1 MSQPNRIASS
11 DRNNLN
17 DDDRNLE
24 DESDRCQFLFDA
36 MPQIIWLADRNGSI
50 TYLNQAW
57 YETTGLGLE
66 ESLGFGAFTAIH
78 PQERDRALDLWRQ
91 AIATFSIYE
100 ITIQLLQADGN
111 YRPFLLSARPS
122 SIGMGGEE
130 VQWVLTGIETRHVA
144 SLHGNFASRSSNFSP
159 SKCGTNYASR
169 QPLESSSSSDRDKE
183 EENLVKEEEFIKS
196 LLANLAD
203 GIVACDAQGQL
214 VLFNR
219 AAEEFHGIPRSSI
232 NQEQWANYFD
242 LYYADGKT
250 PMQTEDIP
258 LFRAWQGESVSDVE
272 MAIVPKQGK
281 ARTLL
286 ANGEPIYNSAA
297 KKIGAVVA
305 MRDIT
310 EYKKTVAALK
320 EREQFLQSI
329 YEGVEEGIFIVDVT
343 EDRDFRYSYFNPAAE
358 RFTGITCQEIFGKTP
373 EQILPPEAA
382 ATVRQHYN
390 ICLEA
395 GSKISYEE
403 CLPFQ
408 GEDTWWMT
416 TLNPLYNDR
425 GRIYCLVGTT
435 LNFTKRKL
443 IEQQLSESER
453 RFRAIFN
460 NTFQFTGLMRSDG
473 TLIEANQTAL
483 DFAGVSAA
491 EVIDRPFWQTSWWQ
505 EIGER
510 GKGIGDREELSAK
523 QKQLKEAIARA
534 AAGEFI
540 RYEVEV
546 LGADDR
552 LMTIDFSIKPVKDET
567 GKVVLLIPEGR
578 DISDRKLAEAK
589 ISQLNQELE
598 GRVAQRTKQL
608 EKAMDEIKTSNQR
621 LNLALDIAK
630 IDSWE
635 WEIATNKIY
644 WNRQPKQLLGEGWE
658 NLESSYQDWEN
669 RVHPEDLPKVLAAV
683 QKALDEHQDYVC
695 QYRVVWED
703 ASIHWLDALG
713 RAYYDSAGKP
723 VKMIGMLQDITDRK
737 QAQQK
742 LKDSEERFRATFEQA
757 AVGIAHVDLNG
768 RWLRVNQRLCEIVGY
783 SSEELLELTFQDI
796 THPND
801 LEKDLD
807 YVRQMIAGEIE
818 TYSMEKRYIRKDKTI
833 VWIELTVSLVSEN
846 PNVGT
851 FHGMSL
857 HQPNGMSL
865 HQPNETSLPQSVPK
879 YFISV
884 IEDISDRKQ
893 AEVEIKEKA
902 DELTWSNQ
910 ILTQTTALLQ
920 KRNEELDRFAYVASH
935 DLKAPLRAIAN
946 LSEWIEEDLEGALP
960 EENQHQMK
968 LLRGRVFRLEGLIN
982 GLLEYSRIGRIERAL
997 ETVDVGNLLL
1007 DVIDVL
1013 DPPPGFTIQ
1022 VETSMPTL
1030 TTKPLLLSQVFSNLI
1045 GNAIKYHP
1053 RCNGYIRI
1061 SCCDRGEFYE
1071 FAVSDDGNGIDPQHH
1086 ERVFQIFQTLQP
1098 RDKVESTG
1106 IGLSIVKKIV
1116 ETEGGK
1122 ITLDSELGKGA
1133 TFRFTWRK

>member
-1 MSQPNRIASS
+1 MSQPNRITSS

-24 DESDRCQFLFDA
+24 DESARCQFLFDA
-36 MPQIIWLADRNGSI
+36 MPQIIWLADRDGSI

-57 YETTGLGLE
+57 YETTGLGIE
-66 ESLGFGAFTAIH
+66 ESLGFGAFTAIY
-78 PQERDRALDLWRQ
+78 PEERDRALDLWRQ

-100 ITIQLLQADGN
+100 IAIHLLQADGN

-130 VQWVLTGIETRHVA
+130 VQWVLTGIETR
-144 SLHGNFASRSSNFSP
+144 NFSP
-159 SKCGTNYASR
+159 LKCGTNYASR
-169 QPLESSSSSDRDKE
+169 QPLESSDRDT

-203 GIVACDAQGQL
+203 GIVACDARGEL
-214 VLFNR
+214 ILFNR
-219 AAEEFHGIPRSSI
+219 SAEEFHGIPQASI
-232 NQEQWANYFD
+232 SQEQWANYFD

-258 LFRAWQGESVSDVE
+258 LFLAWQGESVSDVE

-310 EYKKTVAALK
+310 EYKKTVATLK

-329 YEGVEEGIFIVDVT
+329 YEGVEEAIFIVDVT

-358 RFTGITCQEIFGKTP
+358 RLTSITCQEILGKTP
-373 EQILPPEAA
+373 EQILSPQAA
-382 ATVRQHYN
+382 AAVRQHYK
-390 ICLEA
+390 ICVEA

-425 GRIYCLVGTT
+425 GRVYCLVGTS

-453 RFRAIFN
+453 KFRAIFN
-460 NTFQFTGLMRSDG
+460 NTFQFTGLMQPDG

-505 EIGER
+505 GRGER
-510 GKGIGDREELSAK
+510 GKGIGDREELSEK

-534 AAGEFI
+534 AEGEFI
-540 RYEVEV
+540 RYEVDV
-546 LGADDR
+546 LSADDR

-578 DISDRKLAEAK
+578 DISDRKLAEAR

-598 GRVAQRTKQL
+598 GRVARRTNQL
-608 EKAMDEIKTSNQR
+608 ENAIEEVQTSNQR

-644 WNRQPKQLLGEGWE
+644 WNRQPKQFLGEGWE
-658 NLESSYQDWEN
+658 NLESSFQDWEN

-703 ASIHWLDALG
+703 KSIHWLDALG

-737 QAQQK
+737 RGEAERKQAQQE

-757 AVGIAHVDLNG
+757 AVGIAHVGIDG
-768 RWLRVNQRLCEIVGY
+768 RWLRVNQKLCEIVGY
-783 SSEELLELTFQDI
+783 TSEELLELTFQDI

-801 LEKDLD
+801 LEKDLE

-833 VWIELTVSLVSEN
+833 VWIELTVSLVSEYQ
-846 PNVGT
+846 NVET
-851 FHGMSL
+851 L
-857 HQPNGMSL
+857 HSPV
-865 HQPNETSLPQSVPK
+865 ETRNFASLPQPVPK

-902 DELTWSNQ
+902 DELTWINQ

-935 DLKAPLRAIAN
+935 DLKAPLRAI
-946 LSEWIEEDLEGALP
+946 
-960 EENQHQMK
+960 
-968 LLRGRVFRLEGLIN
+968 
-982 GLLEYSRIGRIERAL
+982 
-997 ETVDVGNLLL
+997 
-1007 DVIDVL
+1007 
-1013 DPPPGFTIQ
+1013 
-1022 VETSMPTL
+1022 
-1030 TTKPLLLSQVFSNLI
+1030 
-1045 GNAIKYHP
+1045 
-1053 RCNGYIRI
+1053 
-1061 SCCDRGEFYE
+1061 
-1071 FAVSDDGNGIDPQHH
+1071 
-1086 ERVFQIFQTLQP
+1086 
-1098 RDKVESTG
+1098 
-1106 IGLSIVKKIV
+1106 
-1116 ETEGGK
+1116 
-1122 ITLDSELGKGA
+1122 
-1133 TFRFTWRK
+1133 

>member
-1 MSQPNRIASS
+1 MSKMCHSNPTASNA
-11 DRNNLN
+11 RNNFDCN
-17 DDDRNLE
+17 DRNLE
-24 DESDRCQFLFDA
+24 DDSDRCQFLFDA
-36 MPQIIWLADRNGSI
+36 MPQIVWLADRDGLI

-57 YETTGLGLE
+57 YETTGLGIE
-66 ESLGFGAFTAIH
+66 KSLGFGAFTAIH

-91 AIATFSIYE
+91 AIATFSTYE
-100 ITIQLLQADGN
+100 ITVQLLQVDGN
-111 YRPFLLSARPS
+111 YHPYLLSARHS

-130 VQWVLTGIETRHVA
+130 VQWILTGVETRSVA
-144 SLHGNFASRSSNFSP
+144 SPTNPNNFSLCSNNNA
-159 SKCGTNYASR
+159 SKQS
-169 QPLESSSSSDRDKE
+169 LELFSSSDRNKE
-183 EENLVKEEEFIKS
+183 ENFVKEEEFIKS

-203 GIVACDAQGQL
+203 AIVACDAQGQL

-219 AAEEFHGIPRSSI
+219 AAEEFHGIPRASI
-232 NQEQWANYFD
+232 SQEQWANYFD

-258 LFRAWQGESVSDVE
+258 LLRAWQGESVSDVE
-272 MAIVPKQGK
+272 MAIVPKQGQP
-281 ARTLL
+281 RTLL
-286 ANGEPIYNSAA
+286 ANGEPIYNSAE

-320 EREQFLQSI
+320 EREQFLKSI
-329 YEGVEEGIFIVDVT
+329 YEGVEEGIFIIDVT
-343 EDRDFRYSYFNPAAE
+343 ETRDFRYSYFNPAAE
-358 RFTGITCQEIFGKTP
+358 RFTGLTCREIFGKTP

-382 ATVRQHYN
+382 AAVRQHYN
-390 ICLEA
+390 ICVEA

-408 GEDTWWMT
+408 GQDTWWMT

-453 RFRAIFN
+453 KFRAIFN
-460 NTFQFTGLMRSDG
+460 NTFQFTGLMRPDG

-491 EVIDRPFWQTSWWQ
+491 EVIDRPFWETSWWKQ
-505 EIGER
+505 GSR
-510 GKGIGDREELSAK
+510 KTGNGEELSAK

-540 RYEVEV
+540 RYEVDV

-589 ISQLNQELE
+589 IFQLNQELE
-598 GRVAQRTKQL
+598 GRVARRTEQL
-608 EKAMDEIKTSNQR
+608 EKAFEEIQTFNHR

-630 IDSWE
+630 INSWE

-669 RVHPEDLPKVLAAV
+669 RVHPEDLPKVLAAI
-683 QKALDEHQDYVC
+683 QKALNEHQDYVC
-695 QYRVVWED
+695 QYRVVWQD
-703 ASIHWLDALG
+703 GSIHWLDALG
-713 RAYYDSAGKP
+713 RAYYDCAGKP
-723 VKMIGMLQDITDRK
+723 VKMIGMLQDITEGK
-737 QAQQK
+737 QAQQE

-757 AVGIAHVDLNG
+757 AVGIAHVGIDG

-807 YVRQMIAGEIE
+807 YLRQMIAGEIE

-846 PNVGT
+846 SPV
-851 FHGMSL
+851 
-857 HQPNGMSL
+857 
-865 HQPNETSLPQSVPK
+865 ETRNCASLPQPVPK

-893 AEVEIKEKA
+893 AEVEIQEKA
-902 DELTWSNQ
+902 DELIWINEV
-910 ILTQTTALLQ
+910 LTQTTALLQ

-960 EENQHQMK
+960 EENQHQMR

-982 GLLEYSRIGRIERAL
+982 GLLEYSRIGRIEKAV
-997 ETVDVGNLLL
+997 ETIDVGNLLL

-1013 DPPPGFTIQ
+1013 DPPKGFTIQ

-1053 RCNGYIRI
+1053 RCDGFIRI
-1061 SCCDRGEFYE
+1061 SCHDRGQFYE

-1086 ERVFQIFQTLQP
+1086 EKVFQIFQTLQP
-1098 RDKVESTG
+1098 RDRVESTG

-1122 ITLDSELGKGA
+1122 ITLESELGKGA
-1133 TFRFTWRK
+1133 TFRFTWPK